1 MNLMLRHRMVTVVLG
16 VTAALFVTIA
26 LIMQLF
32 DPPQRI
38 EDAVYEHLT
47 GEVKVVDL
55 DADPAL
61 RQAFEDSLHP
71 KAEVRVAPE
80 PPPKAPPPMPPRE
93 VRGFVQ
99 LEVTLDERGRVT
111 AARVVGAMPPGRYE
125 QQALADVRA
134 RSYPPIMVDGKAV
147 PGKFAE
153 VVNFQV
159 AAEPAKAKG
168 Q

>member
-1 MNLMLRHRMVTVVLG
+1 MTTWQRMVAVVLG
-16 VTAALFVTIA
+16 VTFMLFATIA

-47 GEVKVVDL
+47 GDVGVVDL

-61 RQAFEDSLHP
+61 RQALEDSLHP
-71 KAEVRVAPE
+71 KVETRVAPE

-99 LEVTLDERGRVT
+99 LEVTLDERGRVLD
-111 AARVVGAMPPGRYE
+111 ARVVGAMPPGRYE
-125 QQALADVRA
+125 QQALADVRG
-134 RSYPPIMVDGKAV
+134 RSYPPIVVDGSPV
-147 PGKFAE
+147 PGKFTE
-153 VVNFQV
+153 VVNFEV
-159 AAEPAKAKG
+159 AAEPAGK
-168 Q
+168 QPR

>member
-1 MNLMLRHRMVTVVLG
+1 MTGGQRMLGIVLG
-16 VTAALFVTIA
+16 VTAMLFVTIA
-26 LIMQLF
+26 VVMRLF

-47 GEVKVVDL
+47 GEVGVVDL
-55 DADPAL
+55 AADAEL
-61 RQAFEDSLHP
+61 RQAYEDSIRP
-71 KAEVRVAPE
+71 KATPRVAPE
-80 PPPKAPPPMPPRE
+80 PPPKPPPLPPRE

-99 LEVTLDERGRVT
+99 LEVSLDAEGKVV

-125 QQALADVRA
+125 AQALAEVRA
-134 RSYPPIMVDGKAV
+134 RRYPPIIVDGKPV

-159 AAEPAKAKG
+159 PAAPGGAKP
-168 Q
+168 